1 MIRTFHTALAAFLL
15 VAAPALAQQQPPISD
30 GVVKIGAILDM
41 SGPYSQNTGDGS
53 VAAAKMAVEDFGGKV
68 LGAPIQFVYA
78 DHQSN
83 TGRALDIARDWFEK
97 DHVDAILD
105 VAGSSEALIVQ
116 AAGRTRHKIV
126 SLSAPAAIR
135 LTNEGCS
142 PTGIHYSSDTYSI
155 AHTIVPALVKAGGNS
170 WFFITVD
177 YSFGYD
183 LETDTAQVV
192 KSSGGTV
199 LGHAL
204 HPLDATDFIS
214 YLAQAKQSGANVIA
228 LANAGGDTLNT
239 IRAAAAQH
247 MIPGKQ
253 TIVGLTLRANAVDT
267 LGLQTAQGMM
277 MAEPFYWDM
286 NDQTR
291 TWSKRFFAR
300 VGRMPNA
307 VQASLYSSVLHYLK
321 AVQKA
326 GTDATDPVMAA
337 MREMPVDDMFAHDG
351 HIRADGVMVHD
362 MYLFQVKSPAESHY
376 PWDYLKLVAKIPGD
390 EAFQPLSESKCPY
403 VNK

>member
-1 MIRTFHTALAAFLL
+1 MIRTFHAALAAFLL
-15 VAAPALAQQQPPISD
+15 AAAPALAQQQPPISD

-68 LGAPIQFVYA
+68 LGAPVQFVYA

-155 AHTIVPALVKAGGNS
+155 AHTIVPALVKAGGKS

-228 LANAGGDTLNT
+228 LANAGGDTLNA

-286 NDQTR
+286 NDETR
-291 TWSKRFFAR
+291 AWSKRFFAR

-337 MREMPVDDMFAHDG
+337 MRAMPVNDMFAHDG

-362 MYLFQVKSPAESHY
+362 MYLFQVKTPAESHY

-390 EAFQPLSESKCPY
+390 QAFQPLSESKCPY